1 MTIVTTSYID
11 ETRERINS
19 CVNAARNTVCQNI
32 NIVQANIEQNIENT
46 SSSIINHF
54 TAWCESIGGQIGTLP
69 TTVERVNESIHHL
82 EHVLALRVQ
91 PQAPQLAPPP
101 QRILFTNANAALE
114 ATRGLIAHVPPIRYA
129 LPPTTLPLDELYGQL
144 HALHQNSLEWL
155 THIGSD
161 TDQLLLDLR
170 AFANTTAANHSQVA
184 NHVTSIRDEL
194 HALRGLPGLVNTL
207 LKQHEANAQTLNTLM
222 KDVAALKTLV
232 MHSQTCPPNQTSNS
246 TTSSGDKTTAHQISD
261 LEPYQAQ
268 HPKTRC
274 RTYGTIIYN
283 GSSLHMPMDILG
295 KPASTALQL
304 HVAVKPSAQGTSVTY
319 RLADNGALL
328 LSDEIVV
335 PNKLTEPLSD
345 ALSLLH
351 SKCRNFIYT
360 NKGNSLC

>member
-11 ETRERINS
+11 ETRERINN

-32 NIVQANIEQNIENT
+32 NIVQAGIEQNIENT
-46 SSSIINHF
+46 SNSVINHF
-54 TAWCESIGGQIGTLP
+54 TAWCESIGGQIGNLP

-82 EHVLALRVQ
+82 EHIVALRVQ
-91 PQAPQLAPPP
+91 PQAPEPALPPH
-101 QRILFTNANAALE
+101 RILFTNANAALE
-114 ATRGLIAHVPPIRYA
+114 ATRGLIAHVPPVRYA

-170 AFANTTAANHSQVA
+170 ASVNTAAANHSQVA
-184 NHVTSIRDEL
+184 NHIADIRNEL
-194 HALRGLPGLVNTL
+194 HILRGLPSLVNTL
-207 LKQHEANAQTLNTLM
+207 LERQEANTQTLNTLL
-222 KDVAALKTLV
+222 KEVAALKTFM
-232 MHSQTCPPNQTSNS
+232 MHSQTCTPVQTSDS
-246 TTSSGDKTTAHQISD
+246 TTSNGDKTMAHQTGD

-268 HPKTRC
+268 HPTMRC
-274 RTYGTIIYN
+274 RTYGTLIYN

-304 HVAVKPSAQGTSVTY
+304 HVAVKPFAKGTSVTY
-319 RLADNGALL
+319 KLADNGALL
-328 LSDEIVV
+328 LSDEIVT